1 MYYSYVPYVLFFR
14 GRLIVKNT
22 SFPIGSGERKSP
34 EDTILSYH
42 AKIAKHKYIHSL
54 AGVGL
59 FFGYDTSYF
68 YGMIVCTI
76 QYLASPP
83 PRCGTCARS
92 SALAIICAIATHPT
106 GDIDSEG
113 PFGGR
118 PSGGGTVLIKA
129 TVQGEVES
137 VH

>member
-22 SFPIGSGERKSP
+22 NFSIGSGERKSP

-42 AKIAKHKYIHSL
+42 AKIAKHKYIAWLALVCSL
-54 AGVGL
+54 ATIL
-59 FFGYDTSYF
+59 LIF
-68 YGMIVCTI
+68 MVCTI
-76 QYLASPP
+76 QYLAARP

-92 SALAIICAIATHPT
+92 SALAIICAIAIHPT

-137 VH
+137 VHWRA